1 MATDTAARILIVDD
15 EPTTRL
21 VLRHKLQG
29 RGYEVSEAQDGMQ
42 AMRLASSNRPDCILL
57 DYMMPRLDG
66 ISTLQLIRDNAD
78 LRWTPVVVLTAYS
91 DAEKRDKFASLGAS
105 VLMKPFAFEAL
116 YEALDHALLWRR
128 PRA

>member
-1 MATDTAARILIVDD
+1 MDTDTAARILIVDD

-42 AMRLASSNRPDCILL
+42 AMRLASTNRPDCILL

-91 DAEKRDKFASLGAS
+91 DAEKLEKFASLGAA
-105 VLMKPFAFEAL
+105 VLMKPFPFEAL
-116 YEALDHALLWRR
+116 YDALDQALLWRR
-128 PRA
+128 QRG